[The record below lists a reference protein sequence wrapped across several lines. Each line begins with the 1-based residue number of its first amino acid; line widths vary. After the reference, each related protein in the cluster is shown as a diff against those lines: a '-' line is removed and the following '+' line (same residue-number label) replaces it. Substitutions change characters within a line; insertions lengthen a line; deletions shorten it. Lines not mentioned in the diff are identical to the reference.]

1 MLVEAARLLLFPS
14 LMAFAASSDLLTMT
28 ISNRISLALASGFL
42 VLATACGFTP
52 QAVLWHTL
60 AGLGV
65 LAAGLALFAR
75 GLVGGGDAK
84 LAAVAALWL
93 GLDRLADFAL
103 LSSLLGGAVT
113 LATLAFRRM
122 PLPTWLADKGQAIRL
137 HQSDGGVP
145 YGIALAAAALVIYP
159 STSWMAF

>member
-28 ISNRISLALASGFL
+28 ISNRISLALALGFL
-42 VLATACGFTP
+42 ILATLCGLAP
-52 QAVLWHTL
+52 QAILWHML
-60 AGLGV
+60 AGFGV
-65 LAAGLALFAR
+65 LVAGLALFGR

-113 LATLAFRRM
+113 VAILAFRRK
-122 PLPTWLADKGQAIRL
+122 PLPTWLADHVQAVRL
-137 HQSDGGVP
+137 HEPDGGVP

-159 STSWMAF
+159 STSWMPL